1 MTTPDEV
8 MKAYN
13 SGEERIGVWTMKCIE
28 YDLPFQLEL
37 CEKFPLWVP
46 SLRKP
51 KGSKKDPKRP
61 AGAKTANSQSR
72 GRKRKRS
79 ESLLSELTEQD
90 SNNELRTKGEDLDMN
105 FMDVSDDDSKPIYT
119 SKGTRSRPI
128 CL

>member
-1 MTTPDEV
+1 
-8 MKAYN
+8 
-13 SGEERIGVWTMKCIE
+13 MKCVE

-37 CEKFPLWVP
+37 CKKFPLWIP

-51 KGSKKDPKRP
+51 KGSKKDPKKS
-61 AGAKTANSQSR
+61 AGAKSANSQSR

-79 ESLLSELTEQD
+79 ESLLSELMELSD
-90 SNNELRTKGEDLDMN
+90 EESDNELRTKEQDLEKN
-105 FMDVSDDDSKPIYT
+105 GMDVSDDDSKPIYT

>member
-1 MTTPDEV
+1 
-8 MKAYN
+8 
-13 SGEERIGVWTMKCIE
+13 MKCIE

-37 CEKFPLWVP
+37 CKKFPLWVP

-51 KGSKKDPKRP
+51 KGSKKDPKKP

-79 ESLLSELTEQD
+79 ESLLSELTELND
-90 SNNELRTKGEDLDMN
+90 EASDNELRTKDEDLEMN